1 MARQTTLNVSLTP
14 TLREY
19 VRRKVAS
26 GRYES
31 ASEVIRDSLRAL
43 EERDRA
49 AEAFWGDV
57 RAKVRVARSQVAQG
71 KTVDGETA
79 MDEILAEL
87 EEDQVRPP
95 RRRKAA
101 QRGMS

>member
-19 VRRKVAS
+19 VRRKVRS

-43 EERDRA
+43 AERDRA

-57 RAKVRVARSQVAQG
+57 RAKVRVARGQVADG

-79 MDEILAEL
+79 MQELLAEL
-87 EEDQVRPP
+87 DGGDGDSAV
-95 RRRKAA
+95 RRKGTKAA
-101 QRGMS
+101 R